1 LRLLRYLGVVNCL
14 NFCHRSL
21 LMLRRGSDGY
31 ARCQRPGIQR
41 QAPQASPQSVVS
53 GDNARQEN
61 RQKIH
66 VVNGRSIS
74 LGHAEVK
81 SPKRGAKSSLGGLS
95 IELVK
100 PLSAMASLTGSGRL
114 RQWPAPGMGTSLAG
128 TSHGELSRLQAGTP
142 GVLRGPRSGP
152 SGGACWPYCPR
163 RTRNGSG
170 VSPA

>member
-1 LRLLRYLGVVNCL
+1 
-14 NFCHRSL
+14 
-21 LMLRRGSDGY
+21 MLRRGSDGY
-31 ARCQRPGIQR
+31 ARCWRPSIQR

-53 GDNARQEN
+53 GDKARQEN

-100 PLSAMASLTGSGRL
+100 QLGDAASHAMIVAAASLTA
-114 RQWPAPGMGTSLAG
+114 PAPP
-128 TSHGELSRLQAGTP
+128 HP
-142 GVLRGPRSGP
+142 GR
-152 SGGACWPYCPR
+152 R
-163 RTRNGSG
+163 RTVSLPGSVKG
-170 VSPA
+170 CPKGRRGCP